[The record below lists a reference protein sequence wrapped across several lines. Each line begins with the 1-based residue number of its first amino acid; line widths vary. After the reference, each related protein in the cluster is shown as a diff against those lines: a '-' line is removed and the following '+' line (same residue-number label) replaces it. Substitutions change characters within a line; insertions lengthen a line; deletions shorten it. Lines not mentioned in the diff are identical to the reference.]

1 DANVEDTEE
10 ILALLNESIDY
21 YPSLLNDEIIE
32 NDGVRASTQREHLNL
47 TLANVIRSER
57 FSYINNIAGL
67 PDFVYNKRES
77 NSIQTNDTN
86 DLLHVGNEHH
96 TQKIHNVP
104 NFAQTF
110 NLNKEQIRIFNTITS
125 HIQRTIIWQI
135 CTDLKSSKPEHLLMY
150 IGGAGGCGKSRVTEA
165 ICAFMSHHDR
175 LHTLR
180 SLAPSSVAAVA
191 INGLTMQSILR
202 ESRNRLC
209 INITLTQTEITS
221 IETKWKNINYCLID
235 EISMVGYHM
244 LARLHKITTIA
255 KHTQPSI
262 PFGGVNMIFLGDF
275 VQYPPVLDR
284 PLYLNLLSPNHNVDD
299 TLDFRKQNEKRLN
312 VSERDIQ
319 CKVGRALWLQV
330 NKVFFLIEQMRNKD
344 PVFMVMQSRLRI
356 GQCNN
361 EDYEL
366 LCKRVVSLENDIK
379 SLREPPWNSATILVF
394 RNEIRTNIN
403 NYCVFHESKK
413 YNHVPMAIV
422 AHDRVRNHE
431 IDSDDLR
438 RFLLSIPDN
447 KTEVRT
453 VTDDDQNLQNTHN
466 FSHPK
471 FPTNTVYITQPLYAL
486 VELPQSKLTSC
497 LTNLQPTIVPIVPQQ
512 KTIKIDLKSFITS
525 AQKRLLNNKTSITI
539 SRTQLPIVPAY
550 AMATHKCQGKTL
562 PYGIIDLVPAPYSKS
577 DLANVYVPI
586 SRFTSRN
593 TTSILRHFPRSVL
606 DQKSHPDTISELKHL
621 ENLYEQN
628 QDIL

>member
-1 DANVEDTEE
+1 M
-10 ILALLNESIDY
+10 L
-21 YPSLLNDEIIE
+21 
-32 NDGVRASTQREHLNL
+32 
-47 TLANVIRSER
+47 
-57 FSYINNIAGL
+57 
-67 PDFVYNKRES
+67 
-77 NSIQTNDTN
+77 
-86 DLLHVGNEHH
+86 
-96 TQKIHNVP
+96 
-104 NFAQTF
+104 
-110 NLNKEQIRIFNTITS
+110 
-125 HIQRTIIWQI
+125 
-135 CTDLKSSKPEHLLMY
+135 
-150 IGGAGGCGKSRVTEA
+150 GGAGGCGKSRVTEA

-180 SLAPSSVAAVA
+180 SLAPSSAAAVA
-191 INGLTMQSILR
+191 INGLTMQSMLR
-202 ESRNRLC
+202 EGRNKLC
-209 INITLTQTEITS
+209 INTTLTQTEITS
-221 IETKWKNINYCLID
+221 IETEWKNINYCLID
-235 EISMVGYHM
+235 EISMVGCHM

-284 PLYLNLLSPNHNVDD
+284 PLYLNLLSPNDNVDD

-330 NKVFFLIEQMRNKD
+330 NKVFFLTEQMRNKD
-344 PVFMVMQSRLRI
+344 PVFMAMQSRLRI

-366 LCKRVVSLENDIK
+366 LCKRVVSPENDIK

-403 NYCVFHESKK
+403 NYCVFDESKK
-413 YNHVPMAIV
+413 YNHVPMVIV

-447 KTEVRT
+447 KTEGLPGYLPIAMNMPVLITHNIATELHISNGSIGRLVRI

-512 KTIKIDLKSFITS
+512 KTIKIDLKSFITP

-550 AMATHKCQGKTL
+550 AMTTHKCQGKTL
-562 PYGIIDLVPAPYSKS
+562 PYGIIDLVPPPYSKS

-593 TTSILRHFPRSVL
+593 TMSILRHFPRSVL
-606 DQKSHPDTISELKHL
+606 DQKPHPDMISELKRL

-628 QDIL
+628 QDII

>member
-1 DANVEDTEE
+1 M
-10 ILALLNESIDY
+10 L
-21 YPSLLNDEIIE
+21 
-32 NDGVRASTQREHLNL
+32 
-47 TLANVIRSER
+47 
-57 FSYINNIAGL
+57 
-67 PDFVYNKRES
+67 
-77 NSIQTNDTN
+77 
-86 DLLHVGNEHH
+86 
-96 TQKIHNVP
+96 
-104 NFAQTF
+104 
-110 NLNKEQIRIFNTITS
+110 
-125 HIQRTIIWQI
+125 
-135 CTDLKSSKPEHLLMY
+135 
-150 IGGAGGCGKSRVTEA
+150 GGAGGCGKSRVTEA

-180 SLAPSSVAAVA
+180 SLASSSAAAVA
-191 INGLTMQSILR
+191 INGLTIQSMLR
-202 ESRNRLC
+202 EGRNRLC
-209 INITLTQTEITS
+209 INTTLTQTEITS
-221 IETKWKNINYCLID
+221 IETEWKNINYCLID
-235 EISMVGYHM
+235 EISMVGCHM

-284 PLYLNLLSPNHNVDD
+284 SLYLNLLSPNDNIDD
-299 TLDFRKQNEKRLN
+299 TLDFRKQNAKRLN

-319 CKVGRALWLQV
+319 CKMGRALWLQV
-330 NKVFFLIEQMRNKD
+330 YKVFFLTEQMRNKD
-344 PVFMVMQSRLRI
+344 PVFMAMQSRLRI

-366 LCKRVVSLENDIK
+366 LCKRVVSPENDIK

-403 NYCVFHESKK
+403 NYCVFDEPKK
-413 YNHVPMAIV
+413 YNHLPMVIV

-447 KTEVRT
+447 KTEGLPGYFPIVINMPVLITHNIATELHISNGSIGRLVRI
-453 VTDDDQNLQNTHN
+453 VTHDDQNLQNNHN

-471 FPTNTVYITQPLYAL
+471 FPTNTVYITQLLYAL

-512 KTIKIDLKSFITS
+512 KTIKIDLKPFITP

-550 AMATHKCQGKTL
+550 AMTTHKCQGKTL
-562 PYGIIDLVPAPYSKS
+562 PYGIIDLVPPPYSKS

-586 SRFTSRN
+586 SRFTSAG
-593 TTSILRHFPRSVL
+593 TMAIL
-606 DQKSHPDTISELKHL
+606 
-621 ENLYEQN
+621 
-628 QDIL
+628 